1 MQEDIEN
8 KSLTLIINTSK
19 LTARTLATAFMK
31 FLRYSKG
38 KVQAHHDV
46 KPQGRQYTSKREW
59 RRHLRKR
66 KPKRQGS
73 RHQAGKKL
81 PVRISQNQKAYQ
93 LAWRKRQ
100 RRRMGG

>member
-1 MQEDIEN
+1 M
-8 KSLTLIINTSK
+8 
-19 LTARTLATAFMK
+19 
-31 FLRYSKG
+31 
-38 KVQAHHDV
+38 H
-46 KPQGRQYTSKREW
+46 YTSKREW

-73 RHQAGKKL
+73 RHQADKKL

>member
-1 MQEDIEN
+1 MHYI
-8 KSLTLIINTSK
+8 
-19 LTARTLATAFMK
+19 
-31 FLRYSKG
+31 
-38 KVQAHHDV
+38 
-46 KPQGRQYTSKREW
+46 SKRKW

-73 RHQAGKKL
+73 RQQAGKKL
-81 PVRISQNQKAYQ
+81 PVRILQNHEADQ

>member
-1 MQEDIEN
+1 M
-8 KSLTLIINTSK
+8 
-19 LTARTLATAFMK
+19 
-31 FLRYSKG
+31 
-38 KVQAHHDV
+38 H
-46 KPQGRQYTSKREW
+46 YTSKHEW

-73 RHQAGKKL
+73 RHQTGKKL
-81 PVRISQNQKAYQ
+81 PVRILQNQVAYQ

>member
-38 KVQAHHDV
+38 KV
-46 KPQGRQYTSKREW
+46 
-59 RRHLRKR
+59 
-66 KPKRQGS
+66 
-73 RHQAGKKL
+73 
-81 PVRISQNQKAYQ
+81 
-93 LAWRKRQ
+93 
-100 RRRMGG
+100 